1 MLRPVDGNDQNVF
14 RISPVPPGD
23 APLADRLV
31 LHLRTLVE
39 RGMIAPGARLPN
51 EHRLAKLLQVSR
63 VTLREGLSLLKSAG
77 LVQRRPGIGTIVS
90 LDAVRHLQQG
100 LEELIGISETL
111 RRNGFR
117 PGTAHAEMRIV
128 RATPDI
134 ALALNI
140 AHGQTMVHLSRTR
153 LANDTPVSQSED
165 QLPLEFFESSGADP
179 KELLSAPSLF
189 WFLSERL
196 KLEIVSA
203 ETEVVPCVATPRLAD
218 RLMVPRGHPLL
229 MLYHIHLTASQRP
242 IMVSRNYG
250 NPDLIKFRLTRRRT
264 H

>member
-1 MLRPVDGNDQNVF
+1 MLPQVEAHDLEIF
-14 RISPVPPGD
+14 RITPVPPGD
-23 APLADRLV
+23 APLADRLA
-31 LHLRTLVE
+31 LHLRTFVE
-39 RGMIAPGARLPN
+39 RGMIAPGTRLPN

-100 LEELIGISETL
+100 LEELSGMSEAL
-111 RRNGFR
+111 QRNGFR

-134 ALALNI
+134 ALALNV
-140 AHGQTMVHLSRTR
+140 AHGAPMMHLSRTR
-153 LANDTPVSQSED
+153 LANDMPVSQSED
-165 QLPLEFFESSGADP
+165 QLPLEVFESMGADP
-179 KELLSAPSLF
+179 NELLTAPSLS
-189 WFLSERL
+189 WYLSERL

-218 RLMVPRGHPLL
+218 RLKVPRGHTLL

-250 NPDLIKFRLTRRRT
+250 NPDLIKFRLTRRRI